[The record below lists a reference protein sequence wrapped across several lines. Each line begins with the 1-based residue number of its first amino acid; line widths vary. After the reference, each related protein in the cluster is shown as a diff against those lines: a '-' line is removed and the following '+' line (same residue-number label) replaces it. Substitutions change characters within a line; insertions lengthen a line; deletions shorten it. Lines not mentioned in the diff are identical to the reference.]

1 MAKDTKAKAAPKVE
15 ETTEAERNA
24 RKTMEG
30 VVVSDKMNKTRI
42 VTVQRAFRHP
52 FYEKIMK
59 KSSKFAVH
67 DEGNDSHEGDLVEI
81 MSTRPLSKSK
91 RWRIVRVV
99 KAAPRVA
106 EVKA

>member
-1 MAKDTKAKAAPKVE
+1 MAKSKTPEPVAAPIE
-15 ETTEAERNA
+15 DRND
-24 RKTMEG
+24 RKTFEG

-42 VTVQRAFRHP
+42 VRVERSVRHK
-52 FYEKIMK
+52 FYEKIMR

-67 DEGNDSHEGDLVEI
+67 DEQNQSKEGDLIEI

-91 RWRIVRVV
+91 RWRLVRVV

-106 EVKA
+106 ESKA